1 LTQLLQGLL
10 QKIASLALIL
20 SSIST
25 VKAITKQIATNVLIG
40 VIISTKSSTVENDRN
55 SLIVEHSNVAILSFL
70 D

>member
-1 LTQLLQGLL
+1 M
-10 QKIASLALIL
+10 ASLALIL

-40 VIISTKSSTVENDRN
+40 VIISTKSGTVENNRN